1 MSRITLSLPALI
13 AWALLLFGASFGAGL
28 ASEYITADGTWW
40 QQNVPDEARPFVIAA
55 MLNAYRSGWL
65 DGTIDNGG
73 RIFEEPS
80 SKLSQGN
87 MQTVL
92 SVVDRKDPSGAYVS
106 LTRAPHFSQTFGY
119 YSEALSNFY
128 ATHPNKGSTEVGDV
142 LTCLSDVLV
151 ANPDDACKKM
161 MAP

>member
-1 MSRITLSLPALI
+1 LKITVSLRALI
-13 AWALLLFGASFGAGL
+13 TWALLLFACSFSAGL
-28 ASEYITADGTWW
+28 ASEYITADGSWW

-73 RIFEEPS
+73 RIFEELS
-80 SKLSQGN
+80 GKLSQGN

-92 SVVDRKDPSGAYVS
+92 NVVFRKDPSGSYIS
-106 LTRAPHFSQTFGY
+106 LTRVPKFSQTFGY
-119 YSEALSNFY
+119 YGEALSNFY
-128 ATHPNKGSTEVGDV
+128 AAHPSKGSTEVGDV
-142 LTCLSDVLV
+142 LSCLSDALV
-151 ANPDDACKKM
+151 ANPDDTCKKM